1 MFFNTKTDNNTA
13 TATPTAPKL
22 TLIPRY
28 DVKETLD
35 AYVLTAQLPGVAR
48 TDLETSL
55 DGDKLTVYGR
65 RTWTP
70 PAEWTPVH
78 REIGGADY
86 RLVVELNQRVNR
98 DAVKAELQQGVLTLT
113 LPKAEAL
120 KPRRIE
126 VQG

>member
-1 MFFNTKTDNNTA
+1 MFFNTKTETEPA
-13 TATPTAPKL
+13 AATPTL
-22 TLIPRY
+22 TVVPRY
-28 DVKETLD
+28 DVQQTPD

-48 TDLETSL
+48 ADLETSL
-55 DGDKLTVYGR
+55 DGDKLTVHGR

-70 PAEWTPVH
+70 PTEWAPVH

-86 RLVVELNQRVNR
+86 LLVVELNQRVNR

-120 KPRRIE
+120 KPRKIE
-126 VQG
+126 IQG